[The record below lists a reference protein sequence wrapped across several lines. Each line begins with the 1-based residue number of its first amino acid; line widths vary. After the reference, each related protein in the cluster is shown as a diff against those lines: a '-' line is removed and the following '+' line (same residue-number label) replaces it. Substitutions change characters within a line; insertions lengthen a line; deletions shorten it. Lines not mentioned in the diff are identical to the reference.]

1 MPCPG
6 NALSLNR
13 RFMEPV
19 ILTKSQ
25 ARKIILHAAGL
36 SKRAQF
42 GKGKEA
48 VYKVIDHLGFV
59 QVDTNLRR

>member
-1 MPCPG
+1 MD
-6 NALSLNR
+6 
-13 RFMEPV
+13 
-19 ILTKSQ
+19 ITLTKSQ

-48 VYKVIDHLGFV
+48 VYKVIEHLGFV
-59 QVDTNLRR
+59 YRRYKLYC